1 MQTITKVYFRHDL
14 HLTERE
20 DVFLKYFKKYT
31 YSYNWSTKRVLTT
44 YFVPHRRNQRNAT
57 KQTKPVVKH
66 YVTFYEF
73 INNYKGNKFLVPDN
87 FDYGY
92 VQHPVYT
99 GIFLTYKEAKE
110 LSSSKS

>member
-31 YSYNWSTKRVLTT
+31 YSYKWSTKRVLTT

-57 KQTKPVVKH
+57 VQTKPVVKC

-73 INNYKGNKFLVPDN
+73 INNYKGNKFLVPEN
-87 FDYGY
+87 FDRGY

-99 GIFLTYKEAKE
+99 GIFLTYKEAQE
-110 LSSSKS
+110 LSSGKS

>member
-1 MQTITKVYFRHDL
+1 MQTKTNVYFRHDL

-31 YSYNWSTKRVLTT
+31 YSYSWSTSKILTT

-57 KQTKPVVKH
+57 KQTKPVVKC

-73 INNYKGNKFLVPDN
+73 INKYKGNKFLVPEN
-87 FDYGY
+87 FDRNY
-92 VQHPVYT
+92 VQHPVLE
-99 GIFLTYKEAKE
+99 GGVMTYKEAKKLNSCE
-110 LSSSKS
+110 F